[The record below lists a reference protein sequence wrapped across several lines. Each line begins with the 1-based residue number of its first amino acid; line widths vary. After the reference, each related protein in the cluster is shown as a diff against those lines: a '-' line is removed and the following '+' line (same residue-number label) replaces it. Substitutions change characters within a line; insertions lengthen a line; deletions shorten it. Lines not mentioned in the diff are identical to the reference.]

1 MYIEYVI
8 SRLCTVKIFSKHFT
22 FNTYFG
28 LKLIVEPLVNKFSK
42 FKSLHL
48 PENQIQSVSLIEK
61 LFCILIYNNQDQ
73 EQPYV
78 RLSAHYSVKLIDFTP

>member
-1 MYIEYVI
+1 MDIEYVI
-8 SRLCTVKIFSKHFT
+8 SRLCTVKIFT
-22 FNTYFG
+22 FHTYFG

-61 LFCILIYNNQDQ
+61 LFCILIYNNQ

-78 RLSAHYSVKLIDFTP
+78 RGV